1 MNEIKA
7 VVKACGDYVSFH
19 EMSLYIYYVFG
30 RTTHLD
36 ALDEMDASSLF
47 SDEEKQFLLQV
58 TPEKNLTQEE
68 QKKLDEMVE
77 RYVDAYEGDYC
88 DFGYFTGIE
97 VKDEIYISI

>member
-1 MNEIKA
+1 MREIKA
-7 VVKACGDYVSFH
+7 AVKACGDYVAFH

-30 RTTHLD
+30 RTSHLD
-36 ALDEMDASSLF
+36 ILDEMDDSSLF

-77 RYVDAYEGDYC
+77 RYVDGYEGDYC
-88 DFGYFTGIE
+88 DFAYFTGIE
-97 VKDEIYISI
+97 VKDEIYLSI